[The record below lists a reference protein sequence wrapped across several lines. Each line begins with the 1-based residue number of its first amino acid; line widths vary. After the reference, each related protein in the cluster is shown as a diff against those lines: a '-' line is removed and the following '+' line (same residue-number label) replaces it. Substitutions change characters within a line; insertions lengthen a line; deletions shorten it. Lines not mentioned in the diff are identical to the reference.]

1 MPQLPY
7 VTLNVFT
14 TQPLTSGN
22 PLAVVTIPPSTTI
35 SKTQEH
41 LIAREFGYS
50 ETIFIY
56 PSSSLRPEQ
65 QNEGYT
71 KIAIWTVLQEIP
83 FAGHP
88 TVGAGWYLGG
98 GSEVKKE
105 GELLIPAG
113 RLKYEKD
120 VDGRVRIDTPHK
132 ITLWGRTVSRKRIGE
147 IVGVPVEEFG
157 GDEGEIFENST
168 VGVARANNVFESW
181 VANTT
186 TNSSGSGGWDANGIP
201 VVSIVDGMTFA
212 LVEVKSVSVLQA
224 VKVGRKGVVLDMVT
238 DLGATIPPGGRSF
251 IGVYCYTILE
261 ETIQDGVK
269 GKIKIRSRM
278 FFRGDGEDPATGS
291 AACALGSYLAIVK
304 GSGEGGKGV
313 GEWEFEVTQGV
324 EMGRR
329 SDIGVRVLLEDAD
342 ANGKRGV
349 KKVYLEGEAVK
360 VMEGVLTI

>member
-98 GSEVKKE
+98 EGKKE

-113 RLKYEKD
+113 RLKYEKN

-157 GDEGEIFENST
+157 GDEGEVFENST
-168 VGVARANNVFESW
+168 VGVVRANNVFENW
-181 VANTT
+181 VTSTT
-186 TNSSGSGGWDANGIP
+186 TASSSGGGWDVNGIP

-224 VKVGRKGVVLDMVT
+224 MKVGRKGVVLDMVT
-238 DLGATIPPGGRSF
+238 DLGAMIPPGGRTF

-269 GKIKIRSRM
+269 GRINVRSRM
-278 FFRGDGEDPATGS
+278 FFGGDGEDPATGS
-291 AACALGSYLAIVK
+291 AACALGSYLAIAK

-329 SDIGVRVLLEDAD
+329 SDIGVRVLLEDANAD
-342 ANGKRGV
+342 GKRGV

>member
-14 TQPLTSGN
+14 TEPLTSGN
-22 PLAVVTIPPSTTI
+22 PLAIVSIPPDTTL

-56 PSSSLRPEQ
+56 PSSSLPPEKRG
-65 QNEGYT
+65 EYT
-71 KIAIWTVLQEIP
+71 KIAIWTVKQEIP

-98 GSEVKKE
+98 DGEGNKE

-120 VDGRVRIDTPHK
+120 AGGRVRIDTPHK
-132 ITLWGRTVSRKRIGE
+132 VTLWERMISRGRIGE
-147 IVGVPVEEFG
+147 VIGLPYEYFGNDEERV
-157 GDEGEIFENST
+157 FENST
-168 VGVARANNVFESW
+168 VGVK
-181 VANTT
+181 VA
-186 TNSSGSGGWDANGIP
+186 GGGGAGVDGWDVNGIP

-224 VKVGRKGVVLDMVT
+224 LKVGRKGVVLDTVV
-238 DLGATIPPGGRSF
+238 DLGATGVPGGRTF
-251 IGVYCYTILE
+251 LGIYCYTILE
-261 ETIQDGVK
+261 EKVEGGKGSVK
-269 GKIKIRSRM
+269 VRSRM
-278 FFRGDGEDPATGS
+278 FFDGDGEDPATGS
-291 AACALGSYLAIVK
+291 AACALGSFLAIVK
-304 GSGEGGKGV
+304 GGSGGGRV

-329 SDIGVRVLLEDAD
+329 SEIGVRVLLEE
-342 ANGKRGV
+342 GGGGV
-349 KKVYLEGEAVK
+349 RKVYLEGEAVK
-360 VMEGVLTI
+360 VMEGVLTV

>member
-98 GSEVKKE
+98 EGKKE

-113 RLKYEKD
+113 RLK
-120 VDGRVRIDTPHK
+120 
-132 ITLWGRTVSRKRIGE
+132 KRIGE

-157 GDEGEIFENST
+157 GDEGEVFENST
-168 VGVARANNVFESW
+168 VGVVRANNVFENW
-181 VANTT
+181 VTSTT
-186 TNSSGSGGWDANGIP
+186 TASSSGGGWDVNGIP

-224 VKVGRKGVVLDMVT
+224 MKVGRKGVVLDMVT
-238 DLGATIPPGGRSF
+238 DLGAMIPPGGRTF

-269 GKIKIRSRM
+269 GRINVRSRM
-278 FFRGDGEDPATGS
+278 FFGGDGEDPATGS
-291 AACALGSYLAIVK
+291 AACALGSYLAIAK

-329 SDIGVRVLLEDAD
+329 SDIGVRVLLEDANAD
-342 ANGKRGV
+342 GKRGV

>member
-132 ITLWGRTVSRKRIGE
+132 IT
-147 IVGVPVEEFG
+147 F
-157 GDEGEIFENST
+157 
-168 VGVARANNVFESW
+168 
-181 VANTT
+181 
-186 TNSSGSGGWDANGIP
+186 SGSGGWDANGIP

>member
-22 PLAVVTIPPSTTI
+22 PLAVVTIPPNTTI

-71 KIAIWTVLQEIP
+71 KIAIWTVAQEIP

-88 TVGAGWYLGG
+88 TVGAGWVLG
-98 GSEVKKE
+98 EEKKE
-105 GELLIPAG
+105 GEILIPAG

-120 VDGRVRIDTPHK
+120 VNGRVRIDTPHK
-132 ITLWGRTVSRKRIGE
+132 VTLWGRTVSKQRIGE
-147 IVGVPVEEFG
+147 VIGLPYEAFGNDEEKV
-157 GDEGEIFENST
+157 FENST
-168 VGVARANNVFESW
+168 VGVAHAKDVFVKAGDED
-181 VANTT
+181 
-186 TNSSGSGGWDANGIP
+186 GWDVNGIP

-224 VKVGRKGVVLDMVT
+224 LKVGRKDVVLDMVN
-238 DLGATIPPGGRSF
+238 DLGAVIPPGGRSF

-261 ETIQDGVK
+261 EDVRDGKGTVK
-269 GKIKIRSRM
+269 VRSRM

-291 AACALGSYLAIVK
+291 AACALGSYLGIVK
-304 GSGEGGKGV
+304 GSAAAGDKGV

-329 SDIGVRVLLEDAD
+329 SDIGVRVLLDEVD
-342 ANGKRGV
+342 GEGRRGV
-349 KKVYLEGEAVK
+349 RKVYLEGEAVK
-360 VMEGVLTI
+360 VMEGVLTV

>member
-56 PSSSLRPEQ
+56 PPSSLRPEQ

-98 GSEVKKE
+98 EEKKE

-157 GDEGEIFENST
+157 GDEGEVFENST
-168 VGVARANNVFESW
+168 VGVARTNNVFENW
-181 VANTT
+181 VATT
-186 TNSSGSGGWDANGIP
+186 TTTAATASSSGSNDQSGGGWDANGIP

-304 GSGEGGKGV
+304 GSGEG
-313 GEWEFEVTQGV
+313 
-324 EMGRR
+324 
-329 SDIGVRVLLEDAD
+329 D